1 MAVVAGV
8 GAAAPASWPSIAM
21 KSTAILAGAAEEDD
35 DEAAAVGV
43 LVLATGMGAP
53 ADETLDG
60 MIG

>member
-1 MAVVAGV
+1 
-8 GAAAPASWPSIAM
+8 M
-21 KSTAILAGAAEEDD
+21 KSTAMLAGAADEGDV
-35 DEAAAVGV
+35 EAAAGGV